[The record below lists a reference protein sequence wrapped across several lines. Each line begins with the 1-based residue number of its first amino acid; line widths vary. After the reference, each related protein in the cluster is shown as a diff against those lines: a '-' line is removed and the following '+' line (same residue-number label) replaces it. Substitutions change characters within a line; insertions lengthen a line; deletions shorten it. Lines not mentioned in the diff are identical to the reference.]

1 MKTRTEN
8 LAKNLNNGNMESL
21 EVIREII
28 NISKSNYNYYEID
41 QDFPELLIDDNGDFR
56 DIEEFIKV
64 NGLNVTELSQFAKFE
79 CTQGEQQ
86 DDDFLANT
94 LLNSFDNNTIVVKVR
109 IENDDFN
116 QEQSIYYFF
125 N

>member
-1 MKTRTEN
+1 MKTLKKEFESGTI
-8 LAKNLNNGNMESL
+8 ESL
-21 EVIREII
+21 NVIREII
-28 NISKSNYNYYEID
+28 NISKSNYNFYEIE
-41 QDFPELLIDDNGDFR
+41 QDFAGMLIDDNGDFR

-64 NGLNVTELSQFAKFE
+64 NKLDVAELKQFAKFE
-79 CTQGEQQ
+79 CFQGDQQ

-94 LLNSFDNNTIVVKVR
+94 LLNYFDDNTIVIKVR

>member
-1 MKTRTEN
+1 MEN
-8 LAKNLNNGNMESL
+8 LKTQIESRNIESL
-21 EVIREII
+21 DVIREII
-28 NISKSNYNYYEID
+28 NISKRNYNFYEIE
-41 QDFPELLIDDNGDFR
+41 QSFPGTLIDNGEDFR

-64 NGLNVTELSQFAKFE
+64 NYIDASELKQFAKFE
-79 CTQGEQQ
+79 CIQGEQQ

-94 LLNSFDNNTIVVKVR
+94 LLNYFDNNTIVIKVR